1 MTMQLQDKVVFLTG
15 GAGKL
20 GQAFSRA
27 IVRAGGICVL
37 ADVNLEAAWQVQ
49 QQLQEEFPAATVEAL
64 AVDITD
70 RDSIERAIAALEAK
84 FGRID
89 ALVNNAYPRNARYGR
104 PVFEVEYADF
114 CENLNLHLGGY
125 FLMCQ
130 RLGLFF
136 KDQGYGN
143 IVNISSVYGVV
154 APRFELYSGNTGGMP
169 VEYAA
174 IKSGLIHLSRYFAKA
189 FKGLNIRVNCLSPG
203 GILAGQPEEFL
214 QKYNSF
220 GMSKGMLDREDVTG
234 GLVFLLSDDSK
245 YVDGQNLIV
254 DDGWTL

>member
-1 MTMQLQDKVVFLTG
+1 MLKNKIIVITG

-27 IVRAGGICVL
+27 ILKSGGVPIL
-37 ADVNLEAAWQVQ
+37 ADINLDAAVRVQ
-49 QQLQEEFPAATVEAL
+49 QELAKEFPSGRSEAL

-70 RDSIERAIAALEAK
+70 RASIDTMIVEIRTK
-84 FGRID
+84 FGKID
-89 ALVNNAYPRNARYGR
+89 ALINNAYPRNANYGK
-104 PVFEVEYADF
+104 PMFEVEYADF
-114 CENLNLHLGGY
+114 CENLNHHLGGY

-130 RLGLFF
+130 RFGLFF
-136 KDQGYGN
+136 KGQGYGN

-154 APRFELYSGNTGGMP
+154 TPRFELYDGNTGGMP

-174 IKSGLIHLSRYFAKA
+174 IKAGLNHLSRYFAKA
-189 FKGLNIRVNCLSPG
+189 FKGMNIRVNCLSPG

-214 QKYNSF
+214 KKYNSF
-220 GMSKGMLDREDVTG
+220 GMSKGMLDREDVG
-234 GLVFLLSDDSK
+234 GALVFLLSDNSRF
-245 YVDGQNLIV
+245 VNGQNLIV